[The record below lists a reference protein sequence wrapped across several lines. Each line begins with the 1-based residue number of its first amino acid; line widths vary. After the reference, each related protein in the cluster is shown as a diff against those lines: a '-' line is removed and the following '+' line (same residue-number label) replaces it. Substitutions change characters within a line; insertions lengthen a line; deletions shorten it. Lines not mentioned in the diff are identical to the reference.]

1 MVLTAK
7 RSSASITILVVAAG
21 ALMASIEADKTVAGA
36 RRTVE
41 EASFEQIATAIE
53 GKAEEVSELSS
64 TAARATS
71 EAAS

>member
-1 MVLTAK
+1 M
-7 RSSASITILVVAAG
+7 AAG

-53 GKAEEVSELSS
+53 GKAEEVPEPSS
-64 TAARATS
+64 TAAGATS

>member
-1 MVLTAK
+1 
-7 RSSASITILVVAAG
+7 
-21 ALMASIEADKTVAGA
+21 MAFAEADRTVAGA
-36 RRTVE
+36 RTTAE

>member
-1 MVLTAK
+1 M
-7 RSSASITILVVAAG
+7 AAG

-53 GKAEEVSELSS
+53 GKAEEVPEPTEPSS
-64 TAARATS
+64 TAAGATS

>member
-1 MVLTAK
+1 M
-7 RSSASITILVVAAG
+7 AAG

-53 GKAEEVSELSS
+53 GKAEEVAELG
-64 TAARATS
+64 
-71 EAAS
+71 